1 MQRNRS
7 QAECLALEYLKRS
20 DLCTA
25 LNITKEEANAI
36 FWASKKLEKDKGM
49 LEVSRS
55 KIARE
60 TAEHVTRKSFD
71 RILATLKKAA
81 ID

>member
-1 MQRNRS
+1 MQKLRS
-7 QAECLALEYLKRS
+7 REECLSLPYLKRS

-25 LNITKEEANAI
+25 LLITKGEANAI
-36 FWASKKLEKDKGM
+36 FWESKKLEKANGV
-49 LEVSRS
+49 LEISPA

-60 TAEHVTRKSFD
+60 TAEQVTHKSFD

-81 ID
+81 SN

>member
-1 MQRNRS
+1 MQKLRS
-7 QAECLALEYLKRS
+7 REECLTLPYLKKS

-25 LNITKEEANAI
+25 LNITKEEAAAI
-36 FWASKKLEKDKGM
+36 FLASKKLEKDTGV
-49 LEVSRS
+49 LEVSPA

-71 RILATLKKAA
+71 RIIATLKKAA
-81 ID
+81 ND